1 MKTRYKKIDLHIYDN
16 ILAAAY
22 LQQLLNSMLKVD
34 EVSLPANCTTAKMLA
49 ALVRT
54 GMV

>member
-1 MKTRYKKIDLHIYDN
+1 MKTRYKLIDLHIYDN

-34 EVSLPANCTTAKMLA
+34 EVIKIVILNIDKI
-49 ALVRT
+49 
-54 GMV
+54 